1 MLDQLLSGTT
11 QSKQQ
16 FGEEGKRFCFMPKNK
31 MHGTLGMVDIAMD
44 RVHIAKKEQL
54 LAEKKEEILVC
65 KI

>member
-1 MLDQLLSGTT
+1 VVP

-44 RVHIAKKEQL
+44 RLHIAKKEQL
-54 LAEKKEEILVC
+54 LAKKRRRYWFAKFKC
-65 KI
+65 